1 VTRFDGAQSRLS
13 PSSSGKKQRA
23 VAAGTS
29 GAAVRPCALQTGELL
44 VFSVLLGVVALVFL
58 PSLYSQF
65 TLPKL
70 AVFYPVLGLAALC
83 WFARYRRGDTIAIR
97 ASIAVPI
104 LALLAWWTVTLPF
117 AVDIPRAV
125 WGAAG
130 RGNGFLQHVALLIVF
145 AGLATLRI
153 GEGGVRRLVAALMT
167 ILVVLS
173 AYAIA
178 QAAGVDLF
186 TWPNVRPGSTVGHP
200 VPLAAMLALGLPI
213 GLALIF
219 VAATRRQLA
228 AAACATLVI
237 GVALAMTLSRGPWIG
252 AICGSIATLALLF
265 RLKGGRHL
273 KALAVAAAAIIAL
286 GVVVSVARV
295 PGTRVT
301 QRIALI
307 ARATTDPSFMN
318 RFEYF
323 SAALAMVRERPL
335 IGSGFETFGLR
346 FPPFRPIENPTVDDD
361 TIPTMVHNGYLERAV
376 WTGIPGLLLYVTL
389 MAAVAAS
396 LLNVIRERAE
406 TSNSE
411 QRALACGVLGGLT
424 AFWIQDLSG
433 WQEISSSVFFWALA
447 GLAVG
452 LCRQGS
458 ANRSGEPPRSEAVR
472 NGGVVALLAFACA
485 AVLVV
490 CTWHVWGEAA
500 ADARLA
506 QAHRAGVAAGWREA
520 KTLLE
525 ETRPLVNGDPSYL
538 DRIAV
543 VYLDRLRSA
552 PDPDAYR
559 AAREVLREARAHS
572 RFDPYILIHVV
583 DAETLARL
591 LGLTKTMSSEAVDA
605 AVRVVE
611 LDPNNPT
618 VHQTLARFQLV
629 SGHLTAA
636 LTEVHTARALRPN
649 RAGLSLLEGDILR
662 AAGDKRAALDAY
674 RNEAALHAS
683 ANSTWITAQQKVTA
697 AVIEAGDYQAAI
709 REAEALVARTP
720 ADPTSHRLLDAAR
733 AMRAR

>member
-1 VTRFDGAQSRLS
+1 
-13 PSSSGKKQRA
+13 
-23 VAAGTS
+23 
-29 GAAVRPCALQTGELL
+29 
-44 VFSVLLGVVALVFL
+44 
-58 PSLYSQF
+58 
-65 TLPKL
+65 
-70 AVFYPVLGLAALC
+70 
-83 WFARYRRGDTIAIR
+83 
-97 ASIAVPI
+97 
-104 LALLAWWTVTLPF
+104 
-117 AVDIPRAV
+117 
-125 WGAAG
+125 
-130 RGNGFLQHVALLIVF
+130 
-145 AGLATLRI
+145 
-153 GEGGVRRLVAALMT
+153 
-167 ILVVLS
+167 
-173 AYAIA
+173 
-178 QAAGVDLF
+178 
-186 TWPNVRPGSTVGHP
+186 
-200 VPLAAMLALGLPI
+200 
-213 GLALIF
+213 
-219 VAATRRQLA
+219 
-228 AAACATLVI
+228 
-237 GVALAMTLSRGPWIG
+237 
-252 AICGSIATLALLF
+252 
-265 RLKGGRHL
+265 LKGGRQL
-273 KALAVAAAAIIAL
+273 KALAVAAAAIIAV

-323 SAALAMVRERPL
+323 SAALAMIRERPL

-376 WTGIPGLLLYVTL
+376 WNGIPGLLLYVLL

-396 LLNVIRERAE
+396 LLNLIRGAGTGDSEERP
-406 TSNSE
+406 
-411 QRALACGVLGGLT
+411 LACGMLGGLT

-452 LCRQGS
+452 LCRQSS
-458 ANRSGEPPRSEAVR
+458 ANRSREPLRSEAVR
-472 NGGVVALLAFACA
+472 NGSVVALLAFACA
-485 AVLVV
+485 AALVV

-552 PDPDAYR
+552 VDPDAYR
-559 AAREVLREARAHS
+559 AAREVLREAGAHS

-591 LGLTKTMSSEAVDA
+591 LGLTKTMSNEAVVA
-605 AVRVVE
+605 AVRMVE

-618 VHQTLARFQLV
+618 VHQTLARFQLA

-683 ANSTWITAQQKVTA
+683 ANSTWTTAQQKVTA

>member
-1 VTRFDGAQSRLS
+1 VTWFDEARSGVSQ
-13 PSSSGKKQRA
+13 SSSGKKQRS
-23 VAAGTS
+23 VASDSS
-29 GAAVRPCALQTGELL
+29 GAALRPSALQTGELL
-44 VFSVLLGVVALVFL
+44 VFSVLLGAVALVFV
-58 PSLYSQF
+58 PSLNSQF

-70 AVFYPVLGLAALC
+70 AVFYPLLAIAAVS
-83 WFARYRRGDTIAIR
+83 WYWRFRRGGTTALPAPLTIL
-97 ASIAVPI
+97 VV
-104 LALLAWWTVTLPF
+104 ALVAYWIVTLPF
-117 AVDIPRAV
+117 AVDLRTAL
-125 WGAAG
+125 WGADG
-130 RGNGFLQHVALLIVF
+130 RGNGFLLHVALLILF
-145 AGLATLRI
+145 TGLATLRI
-153 GEGGVRRLVAALMT
+153 GEGGVRRLVAAVMT

-237 GVALAMTLSRGPWIG
+237 GVALATTLSRGPWIG

-335 IGSGFETFGLR
+335 IGSGFESFGLL
-346 FPPFRPIENPTVDDD
+346 FPPLRPIENPTVDDD

-396 LLNVIRERAE
+396 LLNVIRERAG
-406 TSNSE
+406 TGDSE
-411 QRALACGVLGGLT
+411 QRALACGMLGGLT

-452 LCRQGS
+452 LCRQIS
-458 ANRSGEPPRSEAVR
+458 ACRSGEPPRAEVVR
-472 NGGVVALLAFACA
+472 NGGVVALLAIACA
-485 AVLVV
+485 MALVV
-490 CTWHVWGEAA
+490 CTWHVWGEVA

-525 ETRPLVNGDPSYL
+525 ETRSLVNGDPWYL

-543 VYLDRLRSA
+543 VYLDRLRFA

-559 AAREVLREARAHS
+559 SAREVLREAGAHS
-572 RFDPYILIHVV
+572 RFDPYILIHFV
-583 DAETLARL
+583 DAEALARL
-591 LGLTKTMSSEAVDA
+591 LGLTKTTSNEAVDA
-605 AVRVVE
+605 AVRAVE

-618 VHQTLARFQLV
+618 VHQTLARFHLAT
-629 SGHLTAA
+629 GHPTAA

-662 AAGDKRAALDAY
+662 AVGDKRAALDAY
-674 RNEAALHAS
+674 RNETALHAT

-697 AVIEAGDYQAAI
+697 AVIEAGDYPAAI

>member
-1 VTRFDGAQSRLS
+1 M
-13 PSSSGKKQRA
+13 
-23 VAAGTS
+23 
-29 GAAVRPCALQTGELL
+29 
-44 VFSVLLGVVALVFL
+44 LLGAVALVFL
-58 PSLYSQF
+58 PSLNSQF

-70 AVFYPVLGLAALC
+70 AAFYPLLAIAAV
-83 WFARYRRGDTIAIR
+83 WWSRRFRRGGTTALPPRITILVVALF
-97 ASIAVPI
+97 AYWI
-104 LALLAWWTVTLPF
+104 LTLPF
-117 AVDIPRAV
+117 AVDLRTTL
-125 WGAAG
+125 WGATG
-130 RGNGFLQHVALLIVF
+130 RGNGFLLHVALLILF
-145 AGLATLRI
+145 TGLATLRI
-153 GEGGVRRLVAALMT
+153 GAGGVRRLVAALMA

-173 AYAIA
+173 AYAIV
-178 QAAGVDLF
+178 QAAGFDIF
-186 TWPNVRPGSTVGHP
+186 TWPNVRPGSTIGHP
-200 VPLAAMLALGLPI
+200 VPLAAILALGLPI
-213 GLALIF
+213 GLALTF
-219 VAATRRQLA
+219 VAATRRRLA

-237 GVALAMTLSRGPWIG
+237 GVALATTLSRGPWIG

-265 RLKGGRHL
+265 RLTAGRRL

-286 GVVVSVARV
+286 GVIVSVARV

-323 SAALAMVRERPL
+323 SAALAMIRERPL

-346 FPPFRPIENPTVDDD
+346 FPPLRPIENPTVDAD

-396 LLNVIRERAE
+396 LLNVIRERAG
-406 TSNSE
+406 TGDSE
-411 QRALACGVLGGLT
+411 QRALACGMLGGLT

-452 LCRQGS
+452 LCRQSS
-458 ANRSGEPPRSEAVR
+458 ANRAEESPSEAVR
-472 NGGVVALLAFACA
+472 NSGVVALLAFTCA
-485 AVLVV
+485 AACVV
-490 CTWHVWGEAA
+490 CTWHVWREAA

-543 VYLDRLRSA
+543 VYLNRLRSA

-559 AAREVLREARAHS
+559 AARQVLREAGAHS

-591 LGLTKTMSSEAVDA
+591 LGLTKTMSNEAVDA
-605 AVRVVE
+605 AVRAVE

-618 VHQTLARFQLV
+618 VHETLARYQLA
-629 SGHLTAA
+629 SGRLTAA
-636 LTEVHTARALRPN
+636 LTEVHTARGLRPN

-662 AAGDKRAALDAY
+662 AAGDQRAALDAY
-674 RNEAALHAS
+674 RNEAALHAN

-697 AVIEAGDYQAAI
+697 AAIEAGDYQAAI

-733 AMRAR
+733 AMGAR